1 LHESA
6 EKRPN
11 SCIATD
17 IFDVSR
23 AEGVHMT
30 DQSPIEA
37 IATLVGNHSVA
48 SVAITPEERA
58 AGAMLPDKLALAS
71 DLFSKNGYIRIENLF
86 SPDQMAGFDR
96 QYRDRY
102 RRFLTATNKP
112 DKRPLFTVD
121 IEGAFARRE
130 VIANTLVT
138 PLLNSF
144 LGEDF
149 ILAAL
154 SAVASFPGAPD
165 QHLHRD
171 ATMLFGP
178 DNSADH
184 DLPTYSITMLVPLI
198 DFTRETGCTRVW
210 PGSQRIAGREE
221 GLAVGSL
228 DPEVKV
234 GSVLITDGR
243 VLHRGAA
250 NRSDRL
256 RPLFYATFHRS
267 WFRDFW
273 GYAQR
278 PPIQISDRAFAALP
292 PDLQAR
298 VSWSRDQYKSVRRK
312 YWLRKVL
319 PTSLR
324 MKLSKDI

>member
-1 LHESA
+1 MS
-6 EKRPN
+6 
-11 SCIATD
+11 
-17 IFDVSR
+17 
-23 AEGVHMT
+23 
-30 DQSPIEA
+30 DQSPIEG
-37 IATLVGNHSVA
+37 IASLVGNHSVA
-48 SVAITPEERA
+48 SVSITPEEQA
-58 AGAMLPDKLALAS
+58 AGAMAPEKLELARR
-71 DLFSKNGYIRIENLF
+71 LFSEHGYIRVENLF
-86 SPDQMAGFDR
+86 SPAQMADFDR

-102 RRFLTATNKP
+102 RSFLTATNKH

-130 VIANTLVT
+130 VIANPLVT
-138 PLLNSF
+138 PLFNSF

-184 DLPTYSITMLVPLI
+184 ALPTYSITMLVPLI
-198 DFTRETGCTRVW
+198 NFTSETGCTRVW
-210 PGSQRIAGREE
+210 PGSHRIAGREE

-228 DPEVKV
+228 DPEVHV

-267 WFRDFW
+267 WYRDFW
-273 GYAQR
+273 GYARR
-278 PPIQISDRAFAALP
+278 PPIQISDRVFAALP

-319 PTSLR
+319 PASLR
-324 MKLSKDI
+324 MKISTDI

>member
-1 LHESA
+1 
-6 EKRPN
+6 
-11 SCIATD
+11 
-17 IFDVSR
+17 
-23 AEGVHMT
+23 MT
-30 DQSPIEA
+30 DQRPIEA
-37 IATLVGNHSVA
+37 IAAVVGSHSVA
-48 SVAITPEERA
+48 SITVTPEERDAGRLA
-58 AGAMLPDKLALAS
+58 AEKLETARALFAE
-71 DLFSKNGYIRIENLF
+71 NGYIRVENLF
-86 SPDQMAGFDR
+86 SPEQMAAFDR

-102 RRFLTATNKP
+102 RGFLTATNKK

-121 IEGAFARRE
+121 IEGVFARRE
-130 VIANTLVT
+130 VIAN
-138 PLLNSF
+138 PLIVPFLESF
-144 LGEDF
+144 LGADF

-184 DLPTYSITMLVPLI
+184 DLPAYSITMLVPLI
-198 DFTRETGCTRVW
+198 NFTRETGCTRVW
-210 PGSQRIAGREE
+210 PGSHRIARRED

-228 DPEVKV
+228 DPEVHV

-250 NRSDRL
+250 NLSDRL

-267 WFRDFW
+267 WYRDFG
-273 GYAQR
+273 GYAHR
-278 PPIQISDRAFAALP
+278 PPIQVSNRVFAALP

-298 VSWSRDQYKSVRRK
+298 IGWSRDQYRSVRRK

-319 PTSLR
+319 PASLR
-324 MKLSKDI
+324 MKVSKDI